1 MPPCRPTRS
10 LGVKIGAKPR
20 DRDVPPIRRVSTG
33 EADAAQVERER
44 VAAVVASR
52 HGPAAAPLLAG
63 HRRVW
68 RPLLV
73 LLAALAALNAA
84 TLALKLATGRTA
96 PHAGIDLVFAG
107 GWSYP
112 SGHAVNATV

>member
-52 HGPAAAPLLAG
+52 HGPAAAPSWNGSQCELGTSPTSASNDADCSAKCSARSCWCSPARELL
-63 HRRVW
+63 
-68 RPLLV
+68 LLS
-73 LLAALAALNAA
+73 LI
-84 TLALKLATGRTA
+84 
-96 PHAGIDLVFAG
+96 HI
-107 GWSYP
+107 
-112 SGHAVNATV
+112 